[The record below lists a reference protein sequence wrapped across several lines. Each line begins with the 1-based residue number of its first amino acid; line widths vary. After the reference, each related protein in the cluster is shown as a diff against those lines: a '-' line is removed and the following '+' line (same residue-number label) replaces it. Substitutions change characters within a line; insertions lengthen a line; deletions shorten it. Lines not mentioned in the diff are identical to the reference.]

1 MRISEIMESMGGTCA
16 GGIATVSMPIGSVLS
31 RTNSSLLSGKYTEV
45 GEPKVS
51 PPKKKGKRCVK

>member
-1 MRISEIMESMGGTCA
+1 MESMGGTCA